1 MKSRIIRILCY
12 GILIWL
18 VSASYA
24 HYRSSIQAS
33 GSNYY
38 SNGDSNI
45 FTSVWDK
52 LTPGQVNLKAKAAL
66 VIDAQSGEIIYAK
79 NRDLKLPIA
88 SLTKLATVMAV
99 LKSNPEFAGQVTISA
114 ADFPGAGRT
123 RLYEGETINL
133 SDCLYLT
140 LMCSD
145 NVAAKALAR
154 STGLSNR
161 DFVDNMNTLA
171 DELGMDNTRYTDP
184 TGLDA
189 GNIST
194 ATDYIKLIN
203 KAYKNSLISKISATK
218 SYQFKALNRNI
229 THTIYNTNRLLYSHW
244 DVKGGKTGYISQ
256 SGYCLALDICD
267 DSGRRINAVVLGS
280 PSNIY
285 RYRDADRL
293 LAYATQN

>member
-1 MKSRIIRILCY
+1 MKSRIIRILSY

-24 HYRSSIQAS
+24 HYRSSIQAG
-33 GSNYY
+33 GSYY
-38 SNGDSNI
+38 SNGDSNL

-79 NRDLKLPIA
+79 NRDLQLPIA
-88 SLTKLATVMAV
+88 SLTKLATVMVV
-99 LKSNPEFAGQVTISA
+99 LKSNPEFAGQVTISRT
-114 ADFPGAGRT
+114 DFPVVSRT
-123 RLYEGETINL
+123 RLYEGEAISL

-154 STGLSNR
+154 STGLGNQ
-161 DFVDNMNTLA
+161 DFVDSMNALA
-171 DELGMDNTRYTDP
+171 NELGMNDTRYADP

-189 GNIST
+189 GNVST

-203 KAYKNSLISKISATK
+203 RAYQNPTVSKISATK

-244 DVKGGKTGYISQ
+244 DIKGGKTGYISQ

-293 LAYATQN
+293 LAYAAQN